1 MSFIVKWKVL
11 FNNFASLSLMSS
23 FFCHTCSCFTDKMNS
38 KGESNPS
45 DSELGVRNP
54 AFTDEVDGT
63 LTKRRKLSVDT
74 R

>member
-1 MSFIVKWKVL
+1 MR
-11 FNNFASLSLMSS
+11 
-23 FFCHTCSCFTDKMNS
+23 FTDKMNS

-63 LTKRRKLSVDT
+63 LTKRRNIFGFLNK
-74 R
+74 RK